1 VNGSLPSDDSYIDQL
16 QPALN
21 HGADTTF
28 RVRPNNN
35 AERRGV
41 LRFDLSAIPANASIT
56 SAKLYLYETRQI
68 PGQITYLYRVTT
80 SWSENTV
87 TWNNPWAATGGDFD
101 KSIAFA
107 SFMPDHANCMVT
119 LDITTLVQRW
129 VNRAYPNDG
138 ILLYST
144 GPNRS
149 IIYISKENAITQQRP
164 RLDVSYTIA
173 TTSRLED
180 SLNGMVKTVAY
191 LWNSLISIVSRW
203 I

>member
-1 VNGSLPSDDSYIDQL
+1 MAQILLFGCARTVTL
-16 QPALN
+16 
-21 HGADTTF
+21 
-28 RVRPNNN
+28 N
-35 AERRGV
+35 AEAW
-41 LRFDLSAIPANASIT
+41 SASISTAIPANATIT
-56 SAKLYLYETRQI
+56 SATLYLYETRQI

-87 TWNNPWAATGGDFD
+87 TWNNPWTAPGGNFD
-101 KSIAFA
+101 KTIAFA
-107 SFMPDHANCMVT
+107 SFMPNHANCMVT
-119 LDITTLVQRW
+119 LNISDLVQRW
-129 VNRAYPNDG
+129 VYGTYPNNG

-149 IIYISKENAITQQRP
+149 IIYISKENTITQQRP

-173 TTSRLED
+173 KTSQLED
-180 SLNGMVKTVAY
+180 GLNGMVKTVAK